1 MKEKT
6 CCITC
11 HQPPPLRA
19 TSHRRLSYFNKLL
32 GGSETADAQRQQD
45 PAAGVAA
52 LGRVLG
58 ELLADLTVDLVPGME
73 KRCLEPDKSSQLCC
87 WGVGGGGWCSYL
99 KT

>member
-1 MKEKT
+1 M
-6 CCITC
+6 
-11 HQPPPLRA
+11 PPTTAFRA

-52 LGRVLG
+52 LGWVLG

-73 KRCLEPDKSSQLCC
+73 KR
-87 WGVGGGGWCSYL
+87 
-99 KT
+99 